1 MNYLD
6 KISVILLVS
15 LMSQTIGAFNL
26 NSQNISQQNNDF
38 FHVIVASYQNEVNAI
53 NKINNLKNLGFV
65 DSKIVK
71 IENSKFIRVSLKSFK
86 DKSDANIFL
95 KENISTFKGAWILV
109 DSTITQ
115 TTNQPK
121 TSFNSNTTIIVP
133 KPKLKEQIKDQ
144 PKNLG
149 DKSFNVIIGTY
160 QKEIFAYYKKW
171 ELEKKGYNNVK
182 VISDKNKGL
191 YLVSI
196 KAFKN
201 KDDAVKLKDSLK
213 NSEYKKSR
221 ILLIDDD
228 KKQNELTNNFKNQ
241 NEDSQIISN
250 RPKNASNRVSL
261 KNDSLVRVDITK
273 TNGVDP
279 NNAQDEKSSSNLAKI
294 LNSNLNADLQFD
306 EKSQNQNSTKYT
318 DTDSLDKINDSIN
331 LNQIK
336 ANDLT
341 KPTTQIEDDFKKDPP
356 KDQNNNIIGEMQNE
370 SIERKFELNEKPT
383 PQKSETPKNN
393 SERNIFLANKNYST
407 NSFDKAQAKFLDLV
421 KRGKESKKILLFL
434 ANSYFNNSQY
444 EKAVIW
450 YNKLI
455 SKYADELEPEVFYKA
470 SLCFK
475 SQGAYELSDTLL
487 ERYIEKT
494 DNIVIKDYFRKN
506 PNYLEK
512 IKQNALPFGI
522 TPTIIS
528 SENSDFGPSFFGDDK
543 LFFSTTKNSTGNNE
557 FEWSGEP
564 FLDLFVADL
573 DSIGNLSNP
582 QMISGQ
588 VNTDYHE
595 SSAIVTKDK
604 KKMYFT
610 RNNYTKGKLGKDKNK
625 QVNLKIYS
633 AESNDGKEWSNIT
646 ELPFNNDNFSCAHP
660 ALSLDEKRLYF
671 TSDMPGT
678 FGNSDIWYVDI
689 FNDDEYGEP
698 INLGPQVNTEFRESF
713 PFISETNIM
722 YFSSDGWIGLGGF
735 DIYYTSLDQ
744 KGFPVMSKNIG
755 EPVNSKLD
763 DFGFIYKDSI
773 DIGYFSSNRKGIWG
787 SKSDEIYKVRR
798 SNCNVY
804 ITGVVTDEVTNKPL
818 SDAVLK
824 LIDEKGMV
832 VSEKKTD
839 KDGLYN
845 FDDAVNCSNNYQIEV
860 KKEPGYK
867 SNYAKIEIPNK
878 SGKVVKDIALNWINN
893 CDPNDLICLLNIN
906 PILFDLDKYYINS
919 RAAKELKKVYVA
931 LMKYP
936 EIKIEISSHTDSRGS
951 NEYNQKLSIK
961 RANETKSWLVKR
973 GIDPSRLITYGYGE
987 FDLENYCKDNI
998 ECEEDEHQVNRRSV
1012 FKIY

>member
-1 MNYLD
+1 M
-6 KISVILLVS
+6 VS
-15 LMSQTIGAFNL
+15 LTSHTISAFNL
-26 NSQNISQQNNDF
+26 NDQIKSQQNTDVY
-38 FHVIVASYQNEVNAI
+38 HVIIASFKNEVNALNKVKELQNKGFI
-53 NKINNLKNLGFV
+53 N
-65 DSKIVK
+65 SKILK
-71 IENSKFIRVSLKSFK
+71 ISNTNLFRVSAKSFK
-86 DKSDANIFL
+86 SKSDANIFL
-95 KENISTFKGAWILV
+95 KENKLSYKGLWILV
-109 DSTITQ
+109 DSIIDQ
-115 TTNQPK
+115 TRYQPK
-121 TSFNSNTTIIVP
+121 TSFNSILTKIAANP
-133 KPKLKEQIKDQ
+133 KTKKQNKDQ
-144 PKNLG
+144 PKILE

-160 QKEIFAYYKKW
+160 KKEIFAYYKKW
-171 ELEKKGYNNVK
+171 ELEMKGHNNIK

-191 YLVSI
+191 HLLSI
-196 KAFKN
+196 NAFKN
-201 KDDAVKLKDSLK
+201 KDDAAKLKDSLM
-213 NSEYKKSR
+213 NTEYKDSR
-221 ILLIDDD
+221 ILLMDDD
-228 KKQNELTNNFKNQ
+228 KKQNKLTNNLKTRNQ
-241 NEDSQIISN
+241 DSQIISN
-250 RPKNASNRVSL
+250 QPKNASETVSVE
-261 KNDSLVRVDITK
+261 NDTLVKAETTSINAVAS
-273 TNGVDP
+273 
-279 NNAQDEKSSSNLAKI
+279 NNNQDQKSSPNQVKI
-294 LNSNLNADLQFD
+294 LNSRLNTVQQL
-306 EKSQNQNSTKYT
+306 EKQIQKQIQKQNNNINTDPNSSNET
-318 DTDSLDKINDSIN
+318 NDSTN
-331 LNQIK
+331 LNQIQ
-336 ANDLT
+336 ANYLT
-341 KPTTQIEDDFKKDPP
+341 NSTIQIEDDLERELSKDEN
-356 KDQNNNIIGEMQNE
+356 KNIISEKQNE
-370 SIERKFELNEKPT
+370 TTERKFELDKKPT

-421 KRGKESKKILLFL
+421 KRGKESKKILLYL

-455 SKYADELEPEVFYKA
+455 TKYADELEPEVFYKA

-487 ERYIEKT
+487 QRYIEKT

-543 LFFSTTKNSTGNNE
+543 LFFSTTKNSTGDKE

-582 QMISGQ
+582 QLISGQ
-588 VNTDYHE
+588 VNTEYHE

-610 RNNYTKGKLGKDKNK
+610 RNNYTKGKLGKDKFK

-633 AESNDGKEWSNIT
+633 AESDDGKEWSNIT
-646 ELPFNNDNFSCAHP
+646 ELQFNNDNFSCAHP

-678 FGNSDIWYVDI
+678 FGNSDIWYVDL

-713 PFISETNIM
+713 PFISESNIL

-735 DIYYTSLDQ
+735 DIYYTSIDQ
-744 KGFPVMSKNIG
+744 KGFPLMSKNIG

-804 ITGVVTDEVTNKPL
+804 ITGVVKDEVTNKPL
-818 SDAVLK
+818 SNAVLR
-824 LIDEKGMV
+824 LIDDKGIV

-839 KDGLYN
+839 KDGIYR
-845 FDDAVNCSNNYQIEV
+845 FDDAVNCSDNYDIEV
-860 KKEPGYK
+860 NKEPGYK
-867 SNYAKIEIPNK
+867 SNYDKIEIPNNA
-878 SGKVVKDIALNWINN
+878 GKVVKDMALNWINN

-973 GIDPSRLITYGYGE
+973 GIDPSRLITNGYGE

-998 ECEEDEHQVNRRSV
+998 ECEEDEHQVNRRSL
-1012 FKIY
+1012 FKIYQ

>member
-1 MNYLD
+1 M
-6 KISVILLVS
+6 VS
-15 LMSQTIGAFNL
+15 LTSHTISAFNL
-26 NSQNISQQNNDF
+26 NDQIKSQQNTDVY
-38 FHVIVASYQNEVNAI
+38 HVIIASFKNEVNALNKVKELQNKGFI
-53 NKINNLKNLGFV
+53 N
-65 DSKIVK
+65 SKILK
-71 IENSKFIRVSLKSFK
+71 ISNTNLFRVSAKSFK
-86 DKSDANIFL
+86 SKSDANIFL
-95 KENISTFKGAWILV
+95 KENKLSFKGLWILV
-109 DSTITQ
+109 DSIINQ
-115 TTNQPK
+115 TRYQPR
-121 TSFNSNTTIIVP
+121 TSFNSIPTKIAANP
-133 KPKLKEQIKDQ
+133 KTKKQNKDQ
-144 PKNLG
+144 PKILE

-160 QKEIFAYYKKW
+160 KKEIFAYYKKW
-171 ELEKKGYNNVK
+171 ELEMKGHNNIK

-191 YLVSI
+191 HLLSVN
-196 KAFKN
+196 AFKN
-201 KDDAVKLKDSLK
+201 KDDAAKLKDSLM
-213 NSEYKKSR
+213 NTEYKDSR
-221 ILLIDDD
+221 ILLMDDD
-228 KKQNELTNNFKNQ
+228 KKQNKLTNNLKTR

-250 RPKNASNRVSL
+250 QPKNASETVSVE
-261 KNDSLVRVDITK
+261 NDTLVKAETTSINAVAS
-273 TNGVDP
+273 
-279 NNAQDEKSSSNLAKI
+279 NNNQDQKSSPNQMKI
-294 LNSNLNADLQFD
+294 LNSRLNTVQQL
-306 EKSQNQNSTKYT
+306 EKQIQKQIQKQNNNINTDPNSSNET
-318 DTDSLDKINDSIN
+318 NDSTN
-331 LNQIK
+331 LNQIQ
-336 ANDLT
+336 ANYLT
-341 KPTTQIEDDFKKDPP
+341 NSTIQIEDDLERELSKDEN
-356 KDQNNNIIGEMQNE
+356 KNIISEKQNE
-370 SIERKFELNEKPT
+370 TTKRKFELDKKPT

-421 KRGKESKKILLFL
+421 KRGKESKKILLYL

-455 SKYADELEPEVFYKA
+455 TKYADELEPEVFYKA

-543 LFFSTTKNSTGNNE
+543 LFFSTTKNSTGDKE

-564 FLDLFVADL
+564 FLDLFVTDL

-588 VNTDYHE
+588 VNTEYHE

-610 RNNYTKGKLGKDKNK
+610 RNNYTKGKLGKDKFK

-633 AESNDGKEWSNIT
+633 AESDDGKEWSNIT
-646 ELPFNNDNFSCAHP
+646 ELQFNNDNFSCAHP

-678 FGNSDIWYVDI
+678 FGNSDIWYVDL

-713 PFISETNIM
+713 PFISESNIL

-735 DIYYTSLDQ
+735 DIYYTSIDQ
-744 KGFPVMSKNIG
+744 KGFPLMSKNIG

-804 ITGVVTDEVTNKPL
+804 ITGVVKDEVTNKPL
-818 SDAVLK
+818 SNAVLR
-824 LIDEKGMV
+824 LIDDKGIV

-839 KDGLYN
+839 KDGIYR
-845 FDDAVNCSNNYQIEV
+845 FDDAVNCSDNYDIEV
-860 KKEPGYK
+860 NKEPGYK
-867 SNYAKIEIPNK
+867 SNYDKIEIPNNA
-878 SGKVVKDIALNWINN
+878 GKVVKDMALNWINN

-973 GIDPSRLITYGYGE
+973 GIDPSRLITNGYGE

-998 ECEEDEHQVNRRSV
+998 ECEEDEHQVNRRSL
-1012 FKIY
+1012 FKIYQ

>member
-1 MNYLD
+1 M
-6 KISVILLVS
+6 VS
-15 LMSQTIGAFNL
+15 LTSHTISAFNL
-26 NSQNISQQNNDF
+26 NDQIKSQQNTDVY
-38 FHVIVASYQNEVNAI
+38 HIIIASFKNEVNALNKVKELQNKGFI
-53 NKINNLKNLGFV
+53 N
-65 DSKIVK
+65 SKILK
-71 IENSKFIRVSLKSFK
+71 ISNTNLFRVSAKSFK
-86 DKSDANIFL
+86 SKSDANIFL
-95 KENISTFKGAWILV
+95 KENKLSYKGLWILV
-109 DSTITQ
+109 DSIINQ
-115 TTNQPK
+115 TRYQPK
-121 TSFNSNTTIIVP
+121 TSFNSIPTKIAANP
-133 KPKLKEQIKDQ
+133 KTKKQNKDQ
-144 PKNLG
+144 PKILE

-160 QKEIFAYYKKW
+160 KKEIFAYYKKW
-171 ELEKKGYNNVK
+171 ELEMKGHNNIK

-191 YLVSI
+191 HLLSI
-196 KAFKN
+196 NAFKN
-201 KDDAVKLKDSLK
+201 KDDAAKLKDSLM
-213 NSEYKKSR
+213 NTEYKDSR
-221 ILLIDDD
+221 ILLMDDD
-228 KKQNELTNNFKNQ
+228 KKQNKLTNNLKTRNQ
-241 NEDSQIISN
+241 DSQIISN
-250 RPKNASNRVSL
+250 QPKNASETVSVE
-261 KNDSLVRVDITK
+261 NDTLVKAETTSINAVDS
-273 TNGVDP
+273 
-279 NNAQDEKSSSNLAKI
+279 NNNQDQKSSPNQVKI
-294 LNSNLNADLQFD
+294 LNNRLNTVQQLEKQIQKQNNNINTDPNSSN
-306 EKSQNQNSTKYT
+306 ET
-318 DTDSLDKINDSIN
+318 NDSTN
-331 LNQIK
+331 LNQIQ
-336 ANDLT
+336 ANYLT
-341 KPTTQIEDDFKKDPP
+341 NSTIQIEDDLQRELSKDEN
-356 KDQNNNIIGEMQNE
+356 KNIISEKQNE
-370 SIERKFELNEKPT
+370 TTERKFELDKKPT

-421 KRGKESKKILLFL
+421 KRGKESKKILLYL

-455 SKYADELEPEVFYKA
+455 TKYADELEPEVFYKA

-487 ERYIEKT
+487 QRYIEKT

-543 LFFSTTKNSTGNNE
+543 LFFSTTKNSTGDKE

-582 QMISGQ
+582 QLISGQ
-588 VNTDYHE
+588 VNTEYHE

-610 RNNYTKGKLGKDKNK
+610 RNNYTKGKLGKDKFK

-633 AESNDGKEWSNIT
+633 AESDDGKEWSNIT
-646 ELPFNNDNFSCAHP
+646 ELQFNNDNFSCAHP

-678 FGNSDIWYVDI
+678 FGNSDIWYVDL

-713 PFISETNIM
+713 PFISESNIL

-735 DIYYTSLDQ
+735 DIYYTSIDQ
-744 KGFPVMSKNIG
+744 KGFPLMSKNIG

-804 ITGVVTDEVTNKPL
+804 ITGVVKDEVTNKPL
-818 SDAVLK
+818 SNAVLR
-824 LIDEKGMV
+824 LIDDKGIV

-839 KDGLYN
+839 KDGIYR
-845 FDDAVNCSNNYQIEV
+845 FDDAVNCSDNYDIEV
-860 KKEPGYK
+860 NKEPGYK
-867 SNYAKIEIPNK
+867 SNYDKIEIPNNA
-878 SGKVVKDIALNWINN
+878 GKVVKDMALNWINN

-973 GIDPSRLITYGYGE
+973 GIDPSRLITNGYGE

-998 ECEEDEHQVNRRSV
+998 ECEEDEHQVNRRSL
-1012 FKIY
+1012 FKIYQ

>member
-1 MNYLD
+1 M
-6 KISVILLVS
+6 SLL
-15 LMSQTIGAFNL
+15 SQTLDAFTL
-26 NSQNISQQNNDF
+26 NYQSKTQQNNDVY
-38 FHVIVASYQNEVNAI
+38 HVIVASYQNEVFAI
-53 NKINNLKNLGFV
+53 NKVNSLKNLGFV
-65 DSKIVK
+65 DTKIIK
-71 IENSKFIRVSLKSFK
+71 NENSKFLRVSLKSFN
-86 DKSDANIFL
+86 DKSNANIFL
-95 KENISTFKGAWILV
+95 KENKLTFKGAWILV
-109 DSTITQ
+109 DSTINK
-115 TTNQPK
+115 TTYHPI
-121 TSFNSNTTIIVP
+121 TSFNSIPNKIVT
-133 KPKLKEQIKDQ
+133 KPKTKEQNKDQ
-144 PKNLG
+144 SKILG
-149 DKSFNVIIGTY
+149 DKSFYVIIGSY
-160 QKEIFAYYKKW
+160 KKEIFAYYKKW
-171 ELEKKGYNNVK
+171 ELEKKGFNNSK

-201 KDDAVKLKDSLK
+201 KDDAAKLKDSLMNSVYK
-213 NSEYKKSR
+213 NSR

-228 KKQNELTNNFKNQ
+228 NKQNNLTNNLKTQ
-241 NEDSQIISN
+241 KKDSQIISN
-250 RPKNASNRVSL
+250 QPKNAGETVSI
-261 KNDSLVRVDITK
+261 KNDSLVKVEITSF
-273 TNGVDP
+273 NGVDS
-279 NNAQDEKSSSNLAKI
+279 NNDQDQKSSPNQIKI
-294 LNSNLNADLQFD
+294 LNNNLNADQQVE
-306 EKSQNQNSTKYT
+306 EKIQNQINNIST
-318 DTDSLDKINDSIN
+318 DTNSSNEI
-331 LNQIK
+331 
-336 ANDLT
+336 NDLT
-341 KPTTQIEDDFKKDPP
+341 NINQIRTNDLTNSTIQIEDDSKRELSKN
-356 KDQNNNIIGEMQNE
+356 QNNNIVSKKQNE
-370 SIERKFELNEKPT
+370 SSERKFELDEKPT
-383 PQKSETPKNN
+383 PQKSEAPKNN

-421 KRGKESKKILLFL
+421 KRGKESKKILLYL

-455 SKYADELEPEVFYKA
+455 SKYADELEPEIFYKA

-512 IKQNALPFGI
+512 IKENALPFGI

-543 LFFSTTKNSTGNNE
+543 LFFSTTKNSTGNKE

-588 VNTDYHE
+588 VNTEYHE

-610 RNNYTKGKLGKDKNK
+610 RNNFTKGKLGKDKFK

-633 AESNDGKEWSNIT
+633 AESDDGKEWSNIT

-678 FGNSDIWYVDI
+678 FGNSDIWYVDL

-713 PFISETNIM
+713 PFISESNIL

-735 DIYYTSLDQ
+735 DIYYTSIDQ
-744 KGFPVMSKNIG
+744 KGFPIMSKNIG

-787 SKSDEIYKVRR
+787 SKSDEIYKVRK

-804 ITGVVTDEVTNKPL
+804 ITGVVTDEVTNNPL
-818 SDAVLK
+818 SNAVLR
-824 LIDEKGMV
+824 LIDDKGMV

-839 KDGLYN
+839 KDGIYK
-845 FDDAVNCSNNYQIEV
+845 FDDAVSCSNNYEIEV
-860 KKEPGYK
+860 NREPGYK
-867 SNYAKIEIPNK
+867 SNYAKIEIPN
-878 SGKVVKDIALNWINN
+878 SAGKVVKDIALNWINN

-973 GIDPSRLITYGYGE
+973 GIDPSRLITNGYGE

-998 ECEEDEHQVNRRSV
+998 ECEEEEHQVNRRSV

>member
-1 MNYLD
+1 M
-6 KISVILLVS
+6 VS
-15 LMSQTIGAFNL
+15 LTSHTISAFNL
-26 NSQNISQQNNDF
+26 NDQIKSQQNTDVY
-38 FHVIVASYQNEVNAI
+38 HIIIASFKNEVNALNKVKELQNKGFI
-53 NKINNLKNLGFV
+53 N
-65 DSKIVK
+65 SKILK
-71 IENSKFIRVSLKSFK
+71 ISNTNLFRVSAKSFK
-86 DKSDANIFL
+86 SKSDANIFL
-95 KENISTFKGAWILV
+95 KENKLSYKGLWILV
-109 DSTITQ
+109 DSIIDQ
-115 TTNQPK
+115 TRYQPK
-121 TSFNSNTTIIVP
+121 TSFNSILTKIAANP
-133 KPKLKEQIKDQ
+133 KTKKQNKDQ
-144 PKNLG
+144 PKILE

-160 QKEIFAYYKKW
+160 KKEIFAYYKKW
-171 ELEKKGYNNVK
+171 ELEMKGHNNIK

-191 YLVSI
+191 HLLSI
-196 KAFKN
+196 NAFKN
-201 KDDAVKLKDSLK
+201 KDDAAKLKDSLM
-213 NSEYKKSR
+213 NTEYKDSR
-221 ILLIDDD
+221 ILLMDDD
-228 KKQNELTNNFKNQ
+228 KKQNKLTNNLKTRNQ
-241 NEDSQIISN
+241 DSQIISN
-250 RPKNASNRVSL
+250 QPKNASETVSVE
-261 KNDSLVRVDITK
+261 NDTLVKAETTSINAVAS
-273 TNGVDP
+273 
-279 NNAQDEKSSSNLAKI
+279 NNNQDQKSSPNQVKI
-294 LNSNLNADLQFD
+294 LNNRLNTVQQLEKQIQKQNNNINTDPNSSN
-306 EKSQNQNSTKYT
+306 ET
-318 DTDSLDKINDSIN
+318 NDSTN
-331 LNQIK
+331 LNQIQ
-336 ANDLT
+336 ANYLT
-341 KPTTQIEDDFKKDPP
+341 NSTIQIEDDLERELSKDEN
-356 KDQNNNIIGEMQNE
+356 KNIISEKQNE
-370 SIERKFELNEKPT
+370 TTERKFELDKKPT

-421 KRGKESKKILLFL
+421 KRGKESKKILLYL

-455 SKYADELEPEVFYKA
+455 TKYADELEPEVFYKA

-487 ERYIEKT
+487 QRYIEKT

-543 LFFSTTKNSTGNNE
+543 LFFSTTKNSTGDKE

-582 QMISGQ
+582 QLISGQ
-588 VNTDYHE
+588 VNTEYHE

-610 RNNYTKGKLGKDKNK
+610 RNNYTKGKLGKDKFK

-633 AESNDGKEWSNIT
+633 AESDDGKEWSNIT
-646 ELPFNNDNFSCAHP
+646 ELQFNNDNFSCAHP

-678 FGNSDIWYVDI
+678 FGNSDIWYVDL

-713 PFISETNIM
+713 PFISESNIL

-735 DIYYTSLDQ
+735 DIYYTSIDQ
-744 KGFPVMSKNIG
+744 KGFPLMSKNIG

-804 ITGVVTDEVTNKPL
+804 ITGVVKDEVTNKPL
-818 SDAVLK
+818 SNAVLR
-824 LIDEKGMV
+824 LIDDKGIV

-839 KDGLYN
+839 KDGIYR
-845 FDDAVNCSNNYQIEV
+845 FDDAVNCSDNYDIEV
-860 KKEPGYK
+860 NKEPGYK
-867 SNYAKIEIPNK
+867 SNYDKIEIPNNA
-878 SGKVVKDIALNWINN
+878 GKVVKDMALNWINN

-973 GIDPSRLITYGYGE
+973 GIDPSRLITNGYGE

-998 ECEEDEHQVNRRSV
+998 ECEEDEHQVNRRSL
-1012 FKIY
+1012 FKIYQ

>member
-1 MNYLD
+1 
-6 KISVILLVS
+6 
-15 LMSQTIGAFNL
+15 
-26 NSQNISQQNNDF
+26 
-38 FHVIVASYQNEVNAI
+38 
-53 NKINNLKNLGFV
+53 
-65 DSKIVK
+65 
-71 IENSKFIRVSLKSFK
+71 
-86 DKSDANIFL
+86 
-95 KENISTFKGAWILV
+95 
-109 DSTITQ
+109 
-115 TTNQPK
+115 
-121 TSFNSNTTIIVP
+121 
-133 KPKLKEQIKDQ
+133 
-144 PKNLG
+144 
-149 DKSFNVIIGTY
+149 
-160 QKEIFAYYKKW
+160 
-171 ELEKKGYNNVK
+171 
-182 VISDKNKGL
+182 
-191 YLVSI
+191 
-196 KAFKN
+196 
-201 KDDAVKLKDSLK
+201 
-213 NSEYKKSR
+213 
-221 ILLIDDD
+221 
-228 KKQNELTNNFKNQ
+228 
-241 NEDSQIISN
+241 
-250 RPKNASNRVSL
+250 
-261 KNDSLVRVDITK
+261 
-273 TNGVDP
+273 
-279 NNAQDEKSSSNLAKI
+279 
-294 LNSNLNADLQFD
+294 
-306 EKSQNQNSTKYT
+306 
-318 DTDSLDKINDSIN
+318 
-331 LNQIK
+331 
-336 ANDLT
+336 
-341 KPTTQIEDDFKKDPP
+341 
-356 KDQNNNIIGEMQNE
+356 
-370 SIERKFELNEKPT
+370 
-383 PQKSETPKNN
+383 
-393 SERNIFLANKNYST
+393 
-407 NSFDKAQAKFLDLV
+407 
-421 KRGKESKKILLFL
+421 
-434 ANSYFNNSQY
+434 
-444 EKAVIW
+444 
-450 YNKLI
+450 
-455 SKYADELEPEVFYKA
+455 
-470 SLCFK
+470 
-475 SQGAYELSDTLL
+475 
-487 ERYIEKT
+487 
-494 DNIVIKDYFRKN
+494 
-506 PNYLEK
+506 
-512 IKQNALPFGI
+512 
-522 TPTIIS
+522 
-528 SENSDFGPSFFGDDK
+528 
-543 LFFSTTKNSTGNNE
+543 
-557 FEWSGEP
+557 
-564 FLDLFVADL
+564 
-573 DSIGNLSNP
+573 
-582 QMISGQ
+582 MISGQ

-633 AESNDGKEWSNIT
+633 AESDDGKEWSNIT

-689 FNDDEYGEP
+689 FNDDEYGDP

-804 ITGVVTDEVTNKPL
+804 ITGVVTDEVTNKPI

-845 FDDAVNCSNNYQIEV
+845 FDDAVNCSNYYQIEV

-878 SGKVVKDIALNWINN
+878 SGKIVKDIALNWINN